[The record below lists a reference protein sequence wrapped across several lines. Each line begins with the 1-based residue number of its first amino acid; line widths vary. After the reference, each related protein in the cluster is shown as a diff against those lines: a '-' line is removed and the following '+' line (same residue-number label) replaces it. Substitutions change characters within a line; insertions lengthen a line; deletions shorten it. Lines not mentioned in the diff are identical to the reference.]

1 MPAFGQK
8 YKHFLFFSGM
18 MILFDDDGE
27 EEWRTNEAVYDDIKD
42 VDYDNRKQ
50 LLWYYI
56 INDHDDGGGCADDDL
71 PGVWLPIFASD

>member
-8 YKHFLFFSGM
+8 YKHFLFFQGWGYFLM
-18 MILFDDDGE
+18 MMGR
-27 EEWRTNEAVYDDIKD
+27 RTNEAVYDDIKD
-42 VDYDNRKQ
+42 VDYENRKQ

-56 INDHDDGGGCADDDL
+56 INDHDDGDDGGGCADDDL

>member
-1 MPAFGQK
+1 MAEDEPVRSNNCCGLKCQPLVKNTNIFS
-8 YKHFLFFSGM
+8 FFPGM

-50 LLWYYI
+50 LL
-56 INDHDDGGGCADDDL
+56 
-71 PGVWLPIFASD
+71 